1 LVKIYLTFNVPF
13 AVAIYKR
20 LWSYGPREI
29 FGVIV
34 AIQNLGSSSA
44 SFSQRKMWKM
54 LKIHIITT
62 SKVYTALVIGPILI
76 QMLRHKKR

>member
-1 LVKIYLTFNVPF
+1 LLFPH
-13 AVAIYKR
+13 AKR

-29 FGVIV
+29 FGAIV

-44 SFSQRKMWKM
+44 SFSRRKMWKM
-54 LKIHIITT
+54 LKIHIIITL
-62 SKVYTALVIGPILI
+62 KVYTALVIGPILI